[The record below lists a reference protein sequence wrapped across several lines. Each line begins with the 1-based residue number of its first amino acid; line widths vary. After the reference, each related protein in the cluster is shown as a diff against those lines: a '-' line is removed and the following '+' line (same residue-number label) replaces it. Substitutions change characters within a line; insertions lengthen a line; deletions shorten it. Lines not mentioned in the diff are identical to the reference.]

1 MLTHGLLN
9 RVFVEGISIPDKD
22 NGSTTYRPLRREDH
36 PFSKFPE
43 LNLHV
48 FGTSRIYSLVAVMN
62 FRPFLMSLILVCS
75 AVSGRSEEAGDS
87 PPNFNKSIEQLN
99 ADEVMRLVRY
109 SYTLYDQDF
118 TGVLRMGLMKKVPFL
133 MSLKPESIRFIF
145 DQPAHLIYLD
155 TGNSGF
161 SLFEGIEGEE
171 LKPVPSSKFAA
182 QIRGTDVTYDDLSM
196 RFLYWPHAK
205 IVKLDR
211 VKQRDCWVVRVRN
224 PDGLGAYATADIWI
238 DKGSG
243 GMLKMI
249 GYNNSGRPVR
259 RFEVL
264 HGKKFGDIWM
274 IDEMRIETIEPGSG
288 RIKSSTRM
296 QIKSVVE

>member
-1 MLTHGLLN
+1 M
-9 RVFVEGISIPDKD
+9 
-22 NGSTTYRPLRREDH
+22 
-36 PFSKFPE
+36 
-43 LNLHV
+43 HV

-75 AVSGRSEEAGDS
+75 AVYGRSEEAGDS

-161 SLFEGIEGEE
+161 SLFEGTEGEE

-274 IDEMRIETIEPGSG
+274 VDEMRIETIEPGSG